1 MAFIRKVKTKSG
13 ATAVQIAYSSYG
25 KIVRIEHIGSAHNSS
40 ELEVLIELATQK
52 LKDRQPSL
60 FEPPTDLDII
70 IEQSVSSLLYET
82 LVSRYTALKFNDLAD
97 PDFTN
102 LVIARLVERTNI

>member
-25 KIVRIEHIGSAHNSS
+25 KIVKIEHIGSAHNSS

-70 IEQSVSSLLYET
+70 KRYLQLLSLYYGSFSIIIRISPRT
-82 LVSRYTALKFNDLAD
+82 
-97 PDFTN
+97 
-102 LVIARLVERTNI
+102 RL